1 MEEPKYKKII
11 KYINYQKINVN
22 INKFNDINALKNNEK
37 TNLNNI
43 SFNELKRI
51 KKLNRIF
58 KDIPTS
64 EYYIFILESL
74 PDYILRNVYR
84 SFSYKW
90 NRYRNESKINKSKLK
105 YNIDN
110 IYQNSNIKDLL
121 LDELENLPE
130 SINYFINSI
139 NDFFISN

>member
-1 MEEPKYKKII
+1 MYKKII
-11 KYINYQKINVN
+11 KYINYQKIDVN
-22 INKFNDINALKNNEK
+22 INKLNDIIALKYNEK

-51 KKLNRIF
+51 KKLNIIL

-64 EYYIFILESL
+64 EYYIFILETV

-90 NRYRNESKINKSKLK
+90 NKNLNESEINKSKLK
-105 YNIDN
+105 YNIND

-121 LDELENLPE
+121 LDELGNLPE
-130 SINYFINSI
+130 SINFFINSI

>member
-1 MEEPKYKKII
+1 MEEPMYKKII
-11 KYINYQKINVN
+11 KYINYQKIDVN
-22 INKFNDINALKNNEK
+22 INKLNDIIALKNNEK

-51 KKLNRIF
+51 KKLNIIL

-64 EYYIFILESL
+64 EYYIFILETV

-90 NRYRNESKINKSKLK
+90 NKNLNESEINKSKLK
-105 YNIDN
+105 YNIND

-121 LDELENLPE
+121 LDELGNLPE
-130 SINYFINSI
+130 SINFFINSI

>member
-1 MEEPKYKKII
+1 MKESKYKKII
-11 KYINYQKINVN
+11 KYINYQKIDVN
-22 INKFNDINALKNNEK
+22 INKLNDIIALKNNEK

-51 KKLNRIF
+51 KKLNIIL

-64 EYYIFILESL
+64 EYYIFILETV

-90 NRYRNESKINKSKLK
+90 NRYLNESEINKSKLK
-105 YNIDN
+105 YNIND

-130 SINYFINSI
+130 SIFFFINSI